1 MFTKNKEDDEPQ
13 QLKKMERVAPGD
25 KIKNTFQK

>member
-1 MFTKNKEDDEPQ
+1 MFTAKDDEPQ
-13 QLKKMERVAPGD
+13 QLKKMEKLAPSD

>member
-1 MFTKNKEDDEPQ
+1 MFSSKDDEPQ
-13 QLKKMERVAPGD
+13 QLQKVEKFAPGD